1 MVTTLATLIV
11 AGLSICRFAGAVSC
25 EADDLEVVLIPGQ
38 STIAREIP
46 LSPDTDYA
54 TISFANRSQIF
65 EFRPLDVPHCA
76 ADEYLLH
83 QISIRPDMPTG
94 SATFTFIGSNVTCH
108 NILIVPPGLFRRM
121 LASRIEQNRIVS
133 QCSKDERNMTFSG
146 ALNSSNNQLPSD
158 ANSTPVINSMPVP
171 NSTSVTSNTAIA
183 NSKPAGNST
192 PAPTRPVTSSWK
204 TMPAELSVTT
214 DSVSSSSFV
223 HVSDS
228 STETP
233 PTLAASGLTT
243 GNNSIVQATPAAAT
257 ANSIIQSGTEAQ
269 TSTTMACSC
278 PGA

>member
-46 LSPDTDYA
+46 ISPDTDYA

-121 LASRIEQNRIVS
+121 LAPRIEKNRIVS

-146 ALNSSNNQLPSD
+146 AP
-158 ANSTPVINSMPVP
+158 TNSMPVANSTSVTNSMP
-171 NSTSVTSNTAIA
+171 VDNSTSVTSNTAIA
-183 NSKPAGNST
+183 NSRPASNST
-192 PAPTRPVTSSWK
+192 PASTRPMTSSWK

-243 GNNSIVQATPAAAT
+243 GNNSIVQATPAAAMAT
-257 ANSIIQSGTEAQ
+257 SIIQSGTEAQ
-269 TSTTMACSC
+269 MSTTMACSC